1 MNFNTLKSKLII
13 SFLVSVLASLIL
25 TVVDVYSV
33 NNSNNALANVYE
45 NQMLPTL
52 YLREIDSQAKEIR
65 FRMAGVLLDQMPA
78 VGSRNHLKEVRDKF
92 LTDWDAFKLAT
103 LNNTFSADAKAQ
115 IAKIDK
121 QIALFPAFLSK
132 LDEAY
137 AKEQKTLIA
146 PMLEDEWPAFHA
158 GMIKPIS
165 LLLPEQ
171 QLAVKETYENSK
183 ANGKRLVLV
192 GVSIF
197 SVSLVLQLLFGW
209 RVLASIQ
216 QGFSALQEAYSRID
230 QGNLVIKVNY
240 AEKDEFGA
248 MAKSL
253 EATAR
258 NLQRTVI
265 TVKSASDK
273 AAAHSVSLSK
283 QVTQLI
289 ERDQQF
295 SAKIS
300 SVASNMEQIAISNSE
315 VSVMASKAAE
325 AVSLNEQLA
334 HNGNANVS
342 ANMSVIGNVVSTV
355 NDSVNIVNQ
364 LNHSIQKINQIANV
378 IKEIADQTNLLALNA
393 AIEAA
398 RAGEQ
403 GRGFAVVADEVRKLA
418 ERTSTSTQ
426 EISGVINNIRAETTR
441 AVAAMGNVET
451 EVIKGSNL
459 SQLTGD
465 TLKQILDA
473 AGKATDSV
481 NTIVI
486 STREQSTA
494 TQDVARNLEQISLVS
509 EQNELGVQDVGRMA
523 VELANIA
530 TELQSVIG
538 QFKV

>member
-1 MNFNTLKSKLII
+1 
-13 SFLVSVLASLIL
+13 
-25 TVVDVYSV
+25 
-33 NNSNNALANVYE
+33 
-45 NQMLPTL
+45 
-52 YLREIDSQAKEIR
+52 
-65 FRMAGVLLDQMPA
+65 
-78 VGSRNHLKEVRDKF
+78 
-92 LTDWDAFKLAT
+92 
-103 LNNTFSADAKAQ
+103 
-115 IAKIDK
+115 
-121 QIALFPAFLSK
+121 
-132 LDEAY
+132 
-137 AKEQKTLIA
+137 
-146 PMLEDEWPAFHA
+146 
-158 GMIKPIS
+158 
-165 LLLPEQ
+165 
-171 QLAVKETYENSK
+171 
-183 ANGKRLVLV
+183 
-192 GVSIF
+192 
-197 SVSLVLQLLFGW
+197 
-209 RVLASIQ
+209 
-216 QGFSALQEAYSRID
+216 
-230 QGNLVIKVNY
+230 
-240 AEKDEFGA
+240 
-248 MAKSL
+248 
-253 EATAR
+253 
-258 NLQRTVI
+258 
-265 TVKSASDK
+265 
-273 AAAHSVSLSK
+273 
-283 QVTQLI
+283 
-289 ERDQQF
+289 
-295 SAKIS
+295 
-300 SVASNMEQIAISNSE
+300 
-315 VSVMASKAAE
+315 MASKAAE